1 MMSML
6 KRHPLLLGLIGLAAA
21 FIAGGVVVSV
31 GMRLYG
37 GIQEFQ
43 IALGEYRYWLLVWR
57 LGFYGSLVFLWIRF
71 GRRRLL
77 ERVAENRDG
86 GEQARLLLRKLE
98 RMILIV
104 VVLIEG
110 YNLFTWWEA

>member
-6 KRHPLLLGLIGLAAA
+6 KRHPLLLGLIGLVAA
-21 FIAGGVVVSV
+21 FIVGGVVVSV

-43 IALGEYRYWLLVWR
+43 NALGEHRYWLLVWR
-57 LGFYGSLVFLWIRF
+57 LVFYGSLVFLWIRI

-77 ERVAENRDG
+77 ERVAEDRDG
-86 GEQARLLLRKLE
+86 GKQGRLLLHKLE

-110 YNLFTWWEA
+110 YNLFTWWGA

>member
-1 MMSML
+1 MSML
-6 KRHPLLLGLIGLAAA
+6 KRHPLLLGLVGLVAA

-37 GIQEFQ
+37 GIQEFRV
-43 IALGEYRYWLLVWR
+43 ALGEHRAWLLIWR
-57 LGFYGSLVFLWIRF
+57 LAFYGTLAYFWIRY

-77 ERVAENRDG
+77 ERVAEDRDG
-86 GEQARLLLRKLE
+86 GEQGRLLLRKLE

-110 YNLFTWWEA
+110 YNLFIWWGV